1 MSLVE
6 SRWLALLTDSLPTL
20 CWSTDRELR
29 LTACRGAGLAGAD
42 LLRLPLQRVLNL
54 PAGHA
59 VLAAHA
65 RAIEGDS
72 AACELPW
79 QGRLFRALIEPLRD
93 EAGEVIGAAAAAV
106 EVRETDGPRGMLD
119 RSRFLAALDQR
130 LAGQAGH
137 SDALVLLDLDGFGAL
152 NARLGHGAGD
162 AVLAEVSRRL
172 ESHVRGTDILARTG
186 GDEFAVVVSS
196 PVGGDPHRIADRLR
210 EELEAPM
217 SVGEA
222 LVRVK
227 TSAGV
232 VRLASHESAQV
243 ALLEAESAMSRAKAD
258 GRGRCAEWTTNVD
271 ERTASLLKVEAEL
284 RRALGRDE
292 LRVHFEPSVSVKTGR
307 VDGFE
312 VLLWKKGGRG
322 TSPRPVAVP
331 VEQVRSLV

>member
-6 SRWLALLTDSLPTL
+6 SRWLALLTESLPTL

-29 LTACRGAGLAGAD
+29 LTGCRGAGLAGAD

-54 PAGHA
+54 APGHA

-65 RAIEGDS
+65 RALEGDS

-79 QGRLFRALIEPLRD
+79 QGRLFRAVVEPLRD

-106 EVRETDGPRGMLD
+106 EVRQSDSPRGMLD
-119 RSRFLAALDQR
+119 RSRFLAVLDQR
-130 LAGQAGH
+130 LAAGTGRA
-137 SDALVLLDLDGFGAL
+137 DALVVLDLDGFGAL
-152 NARLGHGAGD
+152 NSRLGHGVGD
-162 AVLAEVSRRL
+162 AVLGEVSRRL

-186 GDEFAVVVSS
+186 GDEFAVVVSAPAGS
-196 PVGGDPHRIADRLR
+196 DTHRIADRLR

-217 SVGEA
+217 SVGDTM
-222 LVRVK
+222 VRVK

-232 VRLASHESAQV
+232 VRLDSHESAQL
-243 ALLEAESAMSRAKAD
+243 ALLDAESAVSRAKAA

-312 VLLWKKGGRG
+312 VLLWKKAGR
-322 TSPRPVAVP
+322 SPSARPVAVP
-331 VEQVRSLV
+331 VQQVPTA